1 MNQTLTRTNADRPAL
16 SVGGLLVEALARQDF
31 TALAGCLDP
40 DARLRA
46 LLPRGPI
53 EITGRDQV
61 AGWLESLFGGP
72 GGLEVADGTVGGIGP
87 RLYLRW
93 RVSLIRAGTAGRRQ
107 VEQHVFATTSASGRI
122 SVLDLLCSGFVAAP
136 DLAAGPRG
144 GTS

>member
-1 MNQTLTRTNADRPAL
+1 MDQTLTRTNADRPAL

-61 AGWLESLFGGP
+61 AGWLEVHFGQTW
-72 GGLEVADGTVGGIGP
+72 ADTALTMRAVNLAIELRAIMP
-87 RLYLRW
+87 RIERG
-93 RVSLIRAGTAGRRQ
+93 SGIRA
-107 VEQHVFATTSASGRI
+107 
-122 SVLDLLCSGFVAAP
+122 VLWS
-136 DLAAGPRG
+136 
-144 GTS
+144 